1 MKTKV
6 LRHAKCYSLHGSLAN
21 WRKTS
26 HNRTAH
32 GSDSKMEGPLETLS
46 GLTLAEYFL
55 TQINGDCQIPPLA
68 NRNDVPYKGT

>member
-1 MKTKV
+1 
-6 LRHAKCYSLHGSLAN
+6 
-21 WRKTS
+21 
-26 HNRTAH
+26 
-32 GSDSKMEGPLETLS
+32 MEVPLETLS